1 MAAYVTGLSTGLAL
15 IVAIGAQNAYVL
27 RQGIRREHVGLIV
40 AICAVSDVLLI
51 AVGTLGIGALVT
63 RAPALLEVLRWG
75 GVAYLV
81 WFAATA
87 LRSAAGGGSLAAAAG
102 SERVSARRAGLLA
115 ASLTYLNPHVYLDTV
130 VMVGNLANQQ
140 GALRWA
146 FAGGAGTASIGWFTG
161 LGYGAR
167 ALAPVLDR
175 PATWRVVDVGVGL
188 VMLAVAARLALGG

>member
-87 LRSAAGGGSLAAAAG
+87 FRSAAGGGSLAAAAG
-102 SERVSARRAGLLA
+102 AERVSARRAGLLA